1 MRAKTGE
8 GCEFVKKGSVLL
20 TAKPFAFILK
30 SKFQG
35 QRCDFCFKRSFK
47 NYLIVILSFL
57 KQRFDLTALKSNGA
71 QDVHTCFTVVEHAR
85 EKVCLLDLFFVLNY

>member
-1 MRAKTGE
+1 MKAKTGE

-35 QRCDFCFKRSFK
+35 QRCDFCFQRLNNKIYSFM
-47 NYLIVILSFL
+47 LEFL
-57 KQRFDLTALKSNGA
+57 TPIDFTALKSNGA
-71 QDVHTCFTVVEHAR
+71 QDVRLYFTVVENAR
-85 EKVCLLDLFFVLNY
+85 EKVRLGLVLICDPFF

>member
-30 SKFQG
+30 AKFQG
-35 QRCDFCFKRSFK
+35 QRCDFCFKRS
-47 NYLIVILSFL
+47 L
-57 KQRFDLTALKSNGA
+57 KIIFICDFEFSKTK
-71 QDVHTCFTVVEHAR
+71 D
-85 EKVCLLDLFFVLNY
+85 